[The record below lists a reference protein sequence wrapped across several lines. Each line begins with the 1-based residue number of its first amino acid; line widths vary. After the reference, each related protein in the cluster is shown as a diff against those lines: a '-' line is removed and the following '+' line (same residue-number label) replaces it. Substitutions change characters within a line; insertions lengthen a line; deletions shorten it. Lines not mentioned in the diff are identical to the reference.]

1 MASTAPSTRTP
12 PPAAAGFPPFV
23 CADTGRLRIPTT
35 LPPDPRFRP
44 VSLDDLDLDNEVKR
58 AGASAEAVL
67 ASLQRSGTPRL
78 PLAPSPALVP
88 DGLLTLAHP
97 AAHQLLE
104 AEDATTE
111 LDSAPSSSST
121 SSPPFVRCR
130 PPRLAP
136 SPSPSPSPLLPTHML
151 ELRFSDT
158 GERYRTPVHGCVW
171 ALQCPAL
178 AGLSRSR
185 GPPLADA
192 DTLLLPLS
200 ALDVPHRPAW
210 PILHRYLYDGSVA
223 QLLSGLLGEPQPA
236 DGAARADGR
245 LVEGAGA
252 GEGRAQRRESSGGDE
267 HEALDSLLVRL
278 MRVREVWLDAAALEM
293 ADRQLWATLRRAWT
307 VLVSDL
313 GEVAAHIPGSTVPTH
328 LDGSGG

>member
-1 MASTAPSTRTP
+1 MASASTRTP
-12 PPAAAGFPPFV
+12 PRPAAGGFPPFV

-44 VSLDDLDLDNEVKR
+44 VSLADLELDDEVKR

-67 ASLQRSGTPRL
+67 ASLQRS
-78 PLAPSPALVP
+78 
-88 DGLLTLAHP
+88 
-97 AAHQLLE
+97 AHQLLE
-104 AEDATTE
+104 AENATTE
-111 LDSAPSSSST
+111 LDSVPPPSSST

-136 SPSPSPSPLLPTHML
+136 SPLPSPLLPTHML

-158 GERYRTPVHGCVW
+158 GERYRTPVHGAVW
-171 ALQCPAL
+171 ALQCPPL
-178 AGLSRSR
+178 HGLSRS

-192 DTLLLPLS
+192 DTLLLPLC
-200 ALDVPHRPAW
+200 ALEVPHRPAW

-223 QLLSGLLGEPQPA
+223 QLLSGLLGEPQHVDA
-236 DGAARADGR
+236 GAGAAGAGASGGARRVDGERGAARRKGGGDG
-245 LVEGAGA
+245 GD
-252 GEGRAQRRESSGGDE
+252 DE

-313 GEVAAHIPGSTVPTH
+313 GEVAAHIPVSNVPAH